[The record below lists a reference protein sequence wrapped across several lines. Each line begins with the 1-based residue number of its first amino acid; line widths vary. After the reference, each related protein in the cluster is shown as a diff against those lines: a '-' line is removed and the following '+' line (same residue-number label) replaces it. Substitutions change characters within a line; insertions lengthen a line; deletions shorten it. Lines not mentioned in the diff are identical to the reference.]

1 MEHIWKIY
9 NLKRTIADGVVNEI
23 SYACESNHLEHT
35 TREIG
40 VLEITGSAS
49 DEGFIAYEDLNEGD
63 VLAWVTGSSEVD
75 TAAIENICSASIA
88 NHIED
93 VAAITEENGLPWD
106 N

>member
-35 TREIG
+35 TRKMG
-40 VLEITGSAS
+40 SLEITGSAS

-63 VLAWVTGSSEVD
+63 ILAWVTGSSEVD
-75 TAAIENICSASIA
+75 TSAIENICSASIA
-88 NHIED
+88 EHIESFT
-93 VAAITEENGLPWD
+93 AIVEENGLPWD
-106 N
+106 G